1 MISKTM
7 SKPITRTEQS
17 KSYSPSI
24 STRRNADNSQS
35 FESLLKPAD
44 SNTRDSKPGSRE
56 EPKPKETSNH
66 EPKHISEKSHP
77 HVVPVHSHSP
87 KDSSA
92 KSSEEKNNTKTE
104 AVAKAPTTDGGFDW
118 AAKQSD
124 PSVDKLAQA
133 VEDALNDFTI
143 GDNKLT
149 KGADGTSTPVANKMV
164 RPGETSGTDMD
175 PQLAVGDPQSAKGV

>member
-44 SNTRDSKPGSRE
+44 SNTRDSKPVSRE
-56 EPKPKETSNH
+56 EPKSKETSNH
-66 EPKHISEKSHP
+66 ETKHVSEKSHP
-77 HVVPVHSHSP
+77 HVVPVHAHSP
-87 KDSSA
+87 KDSSSR
-92 KSSEEKNNTKTE
+92 SSEEKNHTKTE
-104 AVAKAPTTDGGFDW
+104 ANTNAPTTDAGFDW
-118 AAKQSD
+118 SAKQSD

-133 VEDALNDFTI
+133 AE
-143 GDNKLT
+143 
-149 KGADGTSTPVANKMV
+149 
-164 RPGETSGTDMD
+164 
-175 PQLAVGDPQSAKGV
+175 